1 MTTQRTN
8 PNGSDTNAQVSE
20 PNAKG
25 SRAAGSQNKLL
36 ALLAA
41 ITLIAAACGSS
52 ADSVTDAGSD
62 TSDGAGLTDNA
73 TSGGDAEESFVETD
87 DFEEEA
93 MEDEEEAMEDEEAMD
108 DSLSAAPERSSDDE
122 ESALVEEFRASGDA
136 EQAIAQGEGGGLFGT
151 VDPAELDEEPV
162 VNPRNS
168 DPRFTD
174 YGIRT
179 FIDTRFDPL
188 STFSLDVDTG
198 SYTVGRNFV
207 EQGQLPPRESVRVE
221 EYVNF
226 FDYGYDAP
234 RDGLDVEVD
243 GGPSPFDD
251 DTWLVRVGVKAAEI
265 EADERQPVALTF
277 VVDTSGSMD
286 SPQRLGLVKESLTLL
301 VEELDRDDTVAIV
314 TYSGDSGII
323 LEPTEIR
330 DRDEILDAIDGMRA
344 GGSTNLQSGLR
355 AGYDLARDAFREDGV
370 NRVIVASDGIANAG
384 VTNADDLAQQ
394 LRRDADAGIG
404 LVTVGYGLNGFN
416 DTTMEQLA
424 DQSDG
429 FFAYVD
435 SIDEAERLFSED
447 LTSTLITAAIDAK
460 VQVAFDLAVVD
471 EYRLIGYENRAV
483 RDDDFRNDDVDAGEL
498 GAGHQATAIYEVVFD
513 RDITIDDRAELGIV
527 NLRWQDPNTGEVI
540 EIDEDIDMR
549 DLDARWVDTST
560 SFQQATVV
568 AAYAEV
574 LRDNPY
580 ADDVDLDAL
589 AQEADSLARRIDTDE
604 FDAFA
609 DLVEIAS
616 DLSR

>member
-1 MTTQRTN
+1 MNKIAEDSKTN
-8 PNGSDTNAQVSE
+8 TPAAVGSPQ
-20 PNAKG
+20 
-25 SRAAGSQNKLL
+25 KLL
-36 ALLAA
+36 ALLV
-41 ITLIAAACGSS
+41 TLVLIATACGSG
-52 ADSVTDAGSD
+52 ADTVTDAADDSGVGSD
-62 TSDGAGLTDNA
+62 
-73 TSGGDAEESFVETD
+73 SGIVENVTGGDDAEESFVQTE

-93 MEDEEEAMEDEEAMD
+93 MEDEEEAMEDEAPAQ
-108 DSLSAAPERSSDDE
+108 AAPERADAGE
-122 ESALVEEFRASGDA
+122 PEALVESLDDDRGDA
-136 EQAIAQGEGGGLFGT
+136 EQAIAQGEGAGLFGT
-151 VDPAELDEEPV
+151 VDPAEFEEEPFI
-162 VNPRNS
+162 NPTDA

-179 FIDTRFDPL
+179 FVDTRFDPL

-198 SYTVGRNFV
+198 SYTIGRNFV

-234 RDGLDVEVD
+234 RDGLDIEVD

-251 DTWLVRVGVKAAEI
+251 DTWLVRVGVQAAEI

-286 SPQRLGLVKESLTLL
+286 TDQRLGLVKESLTLL
-301 VEELDRDDTVAIV
+301 VEELERDDTVAIV
-314 TYSGDSGII
+314 TYSGDAGIV

-330 DRDEILDAIDGMRA
+330 DRGRILDAIDGMRA
-344 GGSTNLQSGLR
+344 GGSTNLESGL
-355 AGYDLARDAFREDGV
+355 ATGYALAREAFRDDGV
-370 NRVIVASDGIANAG
+370 NRIIVASDGIANAG
-384 VTNADDLAQQ
+384 VSS
-394 LRRDADAGIG
+394 ADALVDRFDRPANEGIG

-435 SIDEAERLFSED
+435 TIDEAERLFSED

-460 VQVAFDLAVVD
+460 VQVAFDLSVVD
-471 EYRLIGYENRAV
+471 QYRLIGYENRAV
-483 RDDDFRNDDVDAGEL
+483 ADDDFRNDEVDAGEL

-513 RDITIDDRAELGIV
+513 RDVDIDDRAELGVV
-527 NLRWQDPNTGEVI
+527 NLRWQDPETGEVI

-549 DLDARWVDTST
+549 DLQAAWVDTTT

-568 AAYAEV
+568 AAYAEI

-580 ADDVDLDAL
+580 ADDVDLEAL
-589 AQEADSLARRIDTDE
+589 AEEADSLARRIDTDE

-609 DLVEIAS
+609 DLVEAAT
-616 DLSR
+616 DLA